1 MSVHWALRK
10 IEKYF
15 LKTFVGLFFCL
26 LYAGLEFNCFSFFS
40 FFSFF
45 VVADRLTG
53 ETMIF
58 WGKSSFQS

>member
-1 MSVHWALRK
+1 MSVHWALGK

-26 LYAGLEFNCFSFFS
+26 LYAGWSSIVFLFL
-40 FFSFF
+40 FF
-45 VVADRLTG
+45 VVADRLAG